1 MSSNSF
7 TVSWKLVGHQEG
19 LLTCLSISPKAT
31 RLLVASA
38 DRDLLIVETND
49 GHVTIKLCF
58 EKQFSVLDAFW
69 YTETNA
75 VCGCSN
81 GSLYIMCVEPT
92 DRKYLVTMSPFLNQ
106 FNQQIRSLAFDATRR
121 ILAVGYS
128 NAVSLFTYETSD
140 CQDPRSSWKP
150 LDIIKGPCNNESA
163 LVNTLLFYPTEKGI
177 RNLLVCYAEV
187 GWTVWDDVSSV
198 KQISPDLN
206 HNVCRIGRATLTT
219 DEKAIAISTLDHTI
233 AIYALG
239 DNGPITA
246 SMKEYPY
253 DYKDEF
259 SPIVPIAS
267 TQDGLT
273 LGGTTCG
280 ELPVI
285 ENERGDIS
293 LMRHEEPCHVI
304 RVIAVCIFHL
314 WPSYLTGSTTF
325 NQAHGDKIIVGSSSW
340 AESIVKCYSS
350 SPMIKRAQRNEPPPV
365 ITVTEALSGWLDS
378 DERWEVIMGPK
389 LEKERTSIGWPVR
402 IWLGLAT
409 IVVILVLSADPPNG
423 VSFGDAKKE
432 STDTDVFK
440 PNLKRHEY
448 WVLFGV
454 RYFLKY
460 FLFQHAAWSKWATNI
475 SFSFVSGLV
484 RLIPEAWDFF
494 TLGVAKWMCE
504 RVQVYKDLGV
514 CPRIEY

>member
-1 MSSNSF
+1 MSSNSL
-7 TVSWKLVGHQEG
+7 TVSWKLAGHQDG
-19 LLTCLSISPKAT
+19 LLTCLAISPKAT
-31 RLLVASA
+31 RLLVASV

-49 GHVTIKLCF
+49 GHVAVKLCF

-92 DRKYLVTMSPFLNQ
+92 DRKYLVTMTPFLNQ
-106 FNQQIRSLAFDATRR
+106 FNHQIRSLAFDPTRR

-140 CQDPRSSWKP
+140 CEDPRSNWKP
-150 LDIIKGPCNNESA
+150 LDIIKGPCNNEGS
-163 LVNTLLFYPTEKGI
+163 LVNAILFYPTEKGI

-187 GWTVWDDVSSV
+187 GWTVWDDVTSV
-198 KQISPDLN
+198 KRISPDLN
-206 HNVCRIGRATLTT
+206 NNVCRIGRATLTT
-219 DEKAIAISTLDHTI
+219 DEKSIAISTLDHTI
-233 AIYALG
+233 AIYSLG

-285 ENERGDIS
+285 EGERGDIS
-293 LMRHEEPCHVI
+293 LMRHEESSHVI
-304 RVIAVCIFHL
+304 RVIA
-314 WPSYLTGSTTF
+314 
-325 NQAHGDKIIVGSSSW
+325 AHGDKIIVGSSSW
-340 AESIVKCYSS
+340 TESIVKCYSS
-350 SPMIKRAQRNEPPPV
+350 SPMIKGSQRNEPPPLV
-365 ITVTEALSGWLDS
+365 TVTEALSGWLDS

-389 LEKERTSIGWPVR
+389 EEKEQTAISWPVR
-402 IWLGLAT
+402 IWLGLAA
-409 IVVILVLSADPPNG
+409 IVIILVLSADPPDG
-423 VSFGDAKKE
+423 TSFGDAKKE

-448 WVLFGV
+448 WLLFGV

-460 FLFQHAAWSKWATNI
+460 FLFQNAAWSRWATNV
-475 SFSFVSGLV
+475 SFSFVGGIV
-484 RLIPEAWDFF
+484 RLIPEAWDLF
-494 TLGVAKWMCE
+494 TLGIAKWMCE
-504 RVQVYKDLGV
+504 RVQVYKDLG
-514 CPRIEY
+514 